1 VDFLHGYAPEAG
13 AFRSVPWCSL
23 PPMADREEEL
33 ERQRLAKVEAL
44 REAGVDPYPVRF
56 DRTHTA
62 VQIHTRFG
70 SLDPE
75 SSTGERASVAG
86 RLMLS
91 RRQGKLTFAELQDAT
106 GRIQLFVVK
115 DALGDEAYER
125 FQELDLGD
133 WVGAG
138 GEIITT
144 KRGELSV
151 RVDEFV
157 LLAKAIRPLPE
168 KWHGLKDVELRYRQ
182 RYLDLLV
189 NPDATRIVE
198 VRANA
203 ITAIRGFLIGRGF
216 IEVET
221 PMLQPTPGGALAK
234 PFVTHMNALDLDLYL
249 RIAPE
254 LYLKRLIIG
263 GLERVFEINRNFRN
277 EGVSVKYNPEFTML
291 EAYQAFADYHDMM
304 ELLEEMIGHTA
315 REVLSTTDHTYQGKP
330 MPLAAPFPRR
340 RLIELASE
348 AVKEE
353 LDLDMPIDA
362 LRKIA
367 DANAVPTD
375 PAWGAGKI
383 VVEIYERHVEPN
395 LFAPTFVCDFPRET
409 SPLARPHRDDPRFTE
424 HFDLVIAGME
434 VGPAYSELTDPVDQ
448 RARFEAQAKAR
459 QAGDEEA
466 MVLDEDFLKALEYG
480 MPPTGGLGF
489 GIDRFTMILADAP
502 SIREVILFP
511 LLRPGS

>member
-1 VDFLHGYAPEAG
+1 
-13 AFRSVPWCSL
+13 
-23 PPMADREEEL
+23 MADRLEEIEQ
-33 ERQRLAKVEAL
+33 QRLAKVQAL
-44 REAGVDPYPVRF
+44 RAAGVDPYPVRF
-56 DRTHTA
+56 ERTHTA
-62 VQIHTRFG
+62 AEIHAKHEG
-70 SLDPE
+70 IE
-75 SSTGERASVAG
+75 AGAETGQRASVAG
-86 RLMLS
+86 RLMFI
-91 RRQGKLTFAELQDAT
+91 RRQGKLSFATLRDAT
-106 GRIQLFVVK
+106 GDIQLFVTK
-115 DALGDEAYER
+115 ERLGDEAYER
-125 FQELDLGD
+125 FPALDLGD
-133 WVGAG
+133 LVGAT
-138 GEIITT
+138 GEIVKT

-151 RVDEFV
+151 RVEDFT

-189 NPDATRIVE
+189 NPDARRIVE
-198 VRANA
+198 IRAKA
-203 ITAIRGFLIGRGF
+203 ITALRRFLIDSGF

-221 PMLQPTPGGALAK
+221 PMLQPTAGGALAK

-304 ELLEEMIGHTA
+304 ELMEGMIGHAA
-315 REVLSTTDHTYQGKP
+315 REVLGTTDHTYQAKP
-330 MPLAAPFPRR
+330 MPLGAPFPRR
-340 RLIELASE
+340 RLIDLASE
-348 AVKEE
+348 AAGET
-353 LDLDMPIDA
+353 LDLDMPPENA
-362 LRKIA
+362 RAIA
-367 DANAVPTD
+367 EAHDVPCD
-375 PAWGAGKI
+375 PKWGTGKI
-383 VVEIYERHVEPN
+383 VVEIYEKHVEPN
-395 LFAPTFVCDFPRET
+395 LFEPIFVCDFPRET

-434 VGPAYSELTDPVDQ
+434 IGPAYSELTDPVDQ
-448 RARFEAQAKAR
+448 RERLEAQARAR
-459 QAGDEEA
+459 AAGDEEA
-466 MVLDEDFLKALEYG
+466 MVLDEDFLRALEYG

-511 LLRPGS
+511 LLRPEA

>member
-1 VDFLHGYAPEAG
+1 
-13 AFRSVPWCSL
+13 
-23 PPMADREEEL
+23 MADRGEEL

-44 REAGVDPYPVRF
+44 RDAGVDPYPVRF

-62 VQIHTRFG
+62 AQIHDRFRDLEPG
-70 SLDPE
+70 SE
-75 SSTGERASVAG
+75 TSERASVAG
-86 RLMLS
+86 RLMLKRS
-91 RRQGKLTFAELQDAT
+91 QGKLTFAELQDAG
-106 GRIQLFVVK
+106 GRIQLFVQNERV
-115 DALGDEAYER
+115 GDEGYER
-125 FQELDLGD
+125 FKELDLGD

-138 GEIITT
+138 GVIMTT

-151 RVDEFV
+151 RVEEFT

-189 NPDATRIVE
+189 NPEAGRIVE
-198 VRANA
+198 IRSKG
-203 ITAIRGFLIGRGF
+203 ITAIRNFLIERGF

-277 EGVSVKYNPEFTML
+277 EGISVKYNPEFTML
-291 EAYQAFADYHDMM
+291 EAYQAFADYNDMM
-304 ELLEEMIGHTA
+304 ELLEQMIERTA
-315 REVLSTTDHTYQGKP
+315 REVLGTTDHNYQGKP
-330 MPLAAPFPRR
+330 MPLAGPFPRR
-340 RLIELASE
+340 RLIELASD
-348 AVKEE
+348 AIGSK
-353 LDLDMPIDA
+353 LDLDMSPEEA
-362 LRKIA
+362 RKIA
-367 DANAVPTD
+367 EAHDVPVD
-375 PAWGAGKI
+375 PEWGTGKI

-434 VGPAYSELTDPVDQ
+434 VGPAYSELTDPIDQ
-448 RARFEAQAKAR
+448 RARFEAQAGAR
-459 QAGDEEA
+459 KAGDEEA
-466 MVLDEDFLKALEYG
+466 MVLDEDFLRALEYG

-511 LLRPGS
+511 LLKPES